1 MAGGE
6 PRFGTTATYM
16 RRHDHRA
23 TCLSIEIDRLHD
35 RLYNEYQVFS
45 AASVRKWSKFGL
57 GAAVRAGR
65 AGSSLADRADGDAG
79 VERGRVELLVS
90 ERTRAIMR
98 TFYVIEIES
107 SVERNSV
114 LANDAALSA
123 RDTRPGPLF

>member
-57 GAAVRAGR
+57 ACAVAWCPHRSSPPPLELPTRSALSGRDCKQHALVASRLCHAGR
-65 AGSSLADRADGDAG
+65 YHRRD
-79 VERGRVELLVS
+79 
-90 ERTRAIMR
+90 
-98 TFYVIEIES
+98 
-107 SVERNSV
+107 
-114 LANDAALSA
+114 LSA
-123 RDTRPGPLF
+123 ELDPENETVG

>member
-57 GAAVRAGR
+57 GWQGRADLPAARAPASALHRRNPQPRAAPRETEQGASPPPTGTAGAGR
-65 AGSSLADRADGDAG
+65 
-79 VERGRVELLVS
+79 
-90 ERTRAIMR
+90 
-98 TFYVIEIES
+98 
-107 SVERNSV
+107 V
-114 LANDAALSA
+114 LS
-123 RDTRPGPLF
+123 GW

>member
-57 GAAVRAGR
+57 GWRAVLAEHEAAWDARWAASDIVIDGNDIIQRAVRFAVYHLTSTANPEDDRVSIGAR
-65 AGSSLADRADGDAG
+65 ALTGDAYIG
-79 VERGRVELLVS
+79 HV
-90 ERTRAIMR
+90 
-98 TFYVIEIES
+98 F
-107 SVERNSV
+107 
-114 LANDAALSA
+114 
-123 RDTRPGPLF
+123 

>member
-57 GAAVRAGR
+57 RKPIAAPRDSDQCGGHEGNR
-65 AGSSLADRADGDAG
+65 DRRKPISGLA
-79 VERGRVELLVS
+79 VL
-90 ERTRAIMR
+90 
-98 TFYVIEIES
+98 
-107 SVERNSV
+107 NS
-114 LANDAALSA
+114 AAKHQA
-123 RDTRPGPLF
+123 QM

>member
-57 GAAVRAGR
+57 AQRSPGQTRLISNCHRRIVITSGAKRSGAAERSFGR
-65 AGSSLADRADGDAG
+65 DC
-79 VERGRVELLVS
+79 LVA
-90 ERTRAIMR
+90 R
-98 TFYVIEIES
+98 
-107 SVERNSV
+107 
-114 LANDAALSA
+114 SA
-123 RDTRPGPLF
+123 P